1 MPMKIDVLVLQRD
14 PRNIAGS
21 DGLGKRRPG
30 DEPYVAICLTKLP
43 GGVDPTAGWSRDEAI
58 NKMRDQVREILR
70 HFQSYS
76 VETVNV

>member
-14 PRNIAGS
+14 PKNIVPDAF
-21 DGLGKRRPG
+21 GKRRPG

-43 GGVDPTAGWSRDEAI
+43 GGTDPTAGWTREEAI
-58 NKMRDQVREILR
+58 NKMRDQAREILR